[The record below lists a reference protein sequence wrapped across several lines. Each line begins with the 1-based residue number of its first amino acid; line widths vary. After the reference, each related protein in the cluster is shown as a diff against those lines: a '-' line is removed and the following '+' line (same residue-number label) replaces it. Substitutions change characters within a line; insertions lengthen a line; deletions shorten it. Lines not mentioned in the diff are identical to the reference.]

1 MATSAVE
8 GVLDEWAAAWSAHN
22 TEKILA
28 LYTDDCVHEDV
39 TFGVVKH
46 GKEALRAFAE
56 GTFVVVPDFTVAVT
70 ARGGADTWGLL
81 EWVLSGT
88 HHGNLPGLPATGKR
102 FSVRGATIVELR
114 EGKIR
119 RCSDY
124 FDAATFMRQVGLL
137 PAK

>member
-1 MATSAVE
+1 MATSEVE
-8 GVLDEWAAAWSAHN
+8 GVLDEWAAAWSAHH

-46 GKEALRAFAE
+46 GKAELRAFAE
-56 GTFVVVPDFTVAVT
+56 GTFAVVPDFTVVVT
-70 ARGGADTWGLL
+70 ARCGADTWGLL

-102 FSVRGATIVELR
+102 FSVRGVTIVELR

>member
-1 MATSAVE
+1 MATSEVE
-8 GVLDEWAAAWSAHN
+8 GVLDEWAAAWSAHH

-46 GKEALRAFAE
+46 GKEELRAFAE
-56 GTFVVVPDFTVAVT
+56 GTFAVVPDFTVAVT
-70 ARGGADTWGLL
+70 ARCSADTQGLV

-124 FDAATFMRQVGLL
+124 WDAATFMRQVGLL

>member
-8 GVLDEWAAAWSAHN
+8 GVLDAWAAAWLAHN
-22 TEKILA
+22 TAKILD
-28 LYTDDCVHEDV
+28 LYSDDCVYEDV
-39 TFGVVKH
+39 TCGVVKH
-46 GKEALRAFAE
+46 GKEELRAFAE
-56 GTFVVVPDFTVAVT
+56 GTFAVVPDFTVELT
-70 ARGGADTWGLL
+70 ARCGADTWGHL

-119 RCSDY
+119 RSSDY
-124 FDAATFMRQVGLL
+124 WDAVTFMRQVGLL
-137 PAK
+137 PSK